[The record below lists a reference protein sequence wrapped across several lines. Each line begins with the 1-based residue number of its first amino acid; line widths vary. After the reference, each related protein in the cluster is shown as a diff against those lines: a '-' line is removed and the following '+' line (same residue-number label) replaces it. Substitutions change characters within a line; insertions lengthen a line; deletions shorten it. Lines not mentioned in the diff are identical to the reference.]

1 MVLANIVQKN
11 ITTLILILPN
21 GLCLVILYTM
31 KHEIQSMYR
40 TVLIV
45 MILTTLRNSLSD
57 YIVGIYCKISAL
69 FSYSFLVAVY
79 L

>member
-21 GLCLVILYTM
+21 GLRLVILYTM

-45 MILTTLRNSLSD
+45 MILTTLCNSLSD
-57 YIVGIYCKISAL
+57 FCPEEYIVKYRL
-69 FSYSFLVAVY
+69 YSVTLSW
-79 L
+79 

>member
-45 MILTTLRNSLSD
+45 MILTTLCNSLSD
-57 YIVGIYCKISAL
+57 FCPEEYIVKYRLYSVTL
-69 FSYSFLVAVY
+69 FW
-79 L
+79 